1 MRLRLAT
8 EAIDFQRKDSFGKE
22 LEKIFKEIKDFVLD
36 SSLGYDNVR
45 IELQKA
51 DYAERLSAL
60 VLARLGIKVKFIF
73 NTNRFASC
81 LSFYLN
87 KNHILLENIIS
98 DQFRIDE
105 QEKILTIS
113 NNEKGWID
121 LKQAKV
127 GGVFSKYEHRL
138 YLNAAFMFMVREL
151 NFNEKDATAIVLHEL
166 GHLFTNLEFS
176 DRLERTNQVLASLAN
191 NLRTKSSKEQRSY
204 LLKQLSK
211 DLNDGELKN
220 LENENNRLILGVTI
234 FRRYVQFVKSQLP
247 NDIYNH
253 TSNEQ
258 LADNFTARFGY
269 GKELILAMDKINTL
283 VGEPEKIRAMRV
295 FNAVGSF
302 IVLFSTMGL
311 SIASIFLGC
320 FLAPLF
326 TLLLLAVVLNYA
338 GEANKEFEYDD
349 IKIRYKRIRQ
359 QYIEMISQL
368 QLSKAELKDVIDNV
382 EVMDKIIKDTVV
394 YRTLWDKIANVVFSK
409 NRHAKADIELQQ
421 LIEDLT
427 HNDLFLASAKLQT
440 LELSQGA

>member
-73 NTNRFASC
+73 NTNAFASC
-81 LSFYLN
+81 LPLYLN
-87 KNHILLENIIS
+87 KNHILIENYLHG
-98 DQFRIDE
+98 QFKIDD
-105 QEKILTIS
+105 QEKFINAN

-121 LKQAKV
+121 LKIAKA
-127 GGVFSKYEHRL
+127 GGIFSKYEHYL
-138 YLNAAFMFMVREL
+138 YINPAFMFIVREL
-151 NFNEKDATAIVLHEL
+151 NFTEKDVTAIVLHEI

-191 NLRTKSSKEQRSY
+191 NVRTKGSKEQRSY

-211 DLNDGELKN
+211 DLDDSEIKS
-220 LENENNRLILGVTI
+220 LENENNRLILGVAI
-234 FRRYVQFVKSQLP
+234 FRRYVQFVKSQLSI
-247 NDIYNH
+247 DVYNK
-253 TSNEQ
+253 TSAEQ
-258 LADNFTARFGY
+258 LADNFAARFGY
-269 GKELILAMDKINTL
+269 GKELIIGLDKIAKL
-283 VGEPEKIRAMRV
+283 EGGPEKNRSVRI
-295 FNAVGSF
+295 FNTINAVLALMHAIGF
-302 IVLFSTMGL
+302 
-311 SIASIFLGC
+311 SIAGIFLGY

-326 TLLLLAVVLNYA
+326 ILLLLALVLSCA
-338 GEANKEFEYDD
+338 GEASNVFEYDD
-349 IKIRYKRIRQ
+349 LKIRYKRIRQ

-382 EVMDKIIKDTVV
+382 EIMDKIIKDTVV